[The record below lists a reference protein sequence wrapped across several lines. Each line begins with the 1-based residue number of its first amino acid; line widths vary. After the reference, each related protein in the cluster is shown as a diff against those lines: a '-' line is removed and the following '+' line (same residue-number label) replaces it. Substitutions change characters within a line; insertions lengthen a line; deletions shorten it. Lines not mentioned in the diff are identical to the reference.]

1 MTSAPANSGPVALS
15 FAHNSFGNSS
25 SSNFLGG
32 SKFKAMAPA
41 SLPLSLPLPSP
52 SSRFNAIAGF
62 LDSPILLTPSLFP
75 SPTTGAFPSEPFN
88 WMGTAENLQ
97 ENVKVEQKQCFD
109 FTFQSAV
116 AVPATTTM
124 NTTGATQAAESF
136 PQSSM
141 TMAPLG
147 GQGDS
152 YTGEQQPCWNRYH
165 QEQRAMDFSNA
176 PYDNNAPSSG
186 ITTAPS
192 SDMLGNGTGGYSST
206 AVSGGFREQQQP
218 QQSRRSSSDNDGYNW
233 RKYGQKQMKGS
244 ENPRSYYK
252 CTFPG
257 CPTKK
262 KVERSPEGQVTE
274 IVYKGA
280 HNHPKPTHTTR
291 RGGAAAASAS
301 SYVLGGSVNDAEH
314 SFGATPVAT
323 PENSSAGSFG
333 DDEVN
338 GGVISS
344 RMIGDHHHQLLVD
357 DEPDSKKCRRGDF
370 TGEGTM
376 ISAVAVGGNTTRAAA
391 TAVREP
397 RVVVQTLSDVDV
409 LDDGYRW
416 RKYGQKVVKGNPNP
430 RSYYKCTAAGCPV
443 RKHVERAGHDARA
456 VVTTYEG
463 KHNHDVPPPRGSA
476 AASSLYR
483 AAATAPPPPQPAAAT
498 CYQYQQQCGAGSY
511 GAPPMQAAA
520 ENGGGFALS
529 GYGNN
534 AMGALAYPCYATSQH
549 QQYQPQCDAMYYSSS
564 VAAKDEPRDDDDDM
578 AFFEQPLL
586 F

>member
-1 MTSAPANSGPVALS
+1 MTSAPASLANSGPVALS
-15 FAHNSFGNSS
+15 FAHNSLANNSS
-25 SSNFLGG
+25 FLGG
-32 SKFKAMAPA
+32 SKFKVMAPA

-52 SSRFNAIAGF
+52 SSRLNALAGF

-75 SPTTGAFPSEPFN
+75 SPTTGAFPSEPLN

-116 AVPATTTM
+116 AVPATTM
-124 NTTGATQAAESF
+124 NTTGGATQAAESY

-141 TMAPLG
+141 TMAPLLLQG
-147 GQGDS
+147 GLGDS
-152 YTGEQQPCWNRYH
+152 YSSEQQTWNSYH
-165 QEQRAMDFSNA
+165 HEQRAMDFS
-176 PYDNNAPSSG
+176 NAPSSG

-280 HNHPKPTHTTR
+280 HNHPKPAHTTR
-291 RGGAAAASAS
+291 RGGASAS
-301 SYVLGGSVNDAEH
+301 SYVLGGSSAAANNNVDVEH
-314 SFGATPVAT
+314 SFCGGAVSGTTPIAT

-344 RMIGDHHHQLLVD
+344 RRMIGDHHHQQLLVD
-357 DEPDSKKCRRGDF
+357 DEPDSKKCRRDF
-370 TGEGTM
+370 AGGEGM
-376 ISAVAVGGNTTRAAA
+376 ISAAVAGGNTARAA

-476 AASSLYR
+476 ASSSLYR
-483 AAATAPPPPQPAAAT
+483 AAATAPPQASV
-498 CYQYQQQCGAGSY
+498 YGGAGS
-511 GAPPMQAAA
+511 PMQAVESSA
-520 ENGGGFALS
+520 GFGLS
-529 GYGNN
+529 GYGND
-534 AMGALAYPCYATSQH
+534 AMGALTYHSYATSQH
-549 QQYQPQCDAMYYSSS
+549 QQYSPQCDAMYYSS
-564 VAAKDEPRDDDDDM
+564 VAAKDEPRDDDM